1 MGKGF
6 MTITCMSVSEKLHE
20 HDLVSPELE
29 VLKPNNQNYSCALLQ
44 PSGPIYADN
53 ARIGHY
59 NRPESELRCKAFL
72 ETASSKNIELVIA
85 PEYCIPWNTLQEI
98 ANGDVFPS
106 PGQLWVLGC
115 ESATI
120 TELESFKGATAT
132 NCKTIHEVLPL
143 QGNYTDPLAYC
154 FQTQDLLGNW
164 HRVILLQFKTTASRD
179 GLFLENENLK
189 RGSVIYQFKN
199 QDSPLSLTS
208 IICSDSFG
216 IASLPILSQ
225 LSDRSILIHIQ
236 LNPKPRQ
243 TDYRAYRAQIFG
255 RDSDLTNCDII
266 CLNWAQNIKQHN
278 AGRGAP
284 DKWNNIAGSAWYL
297 PKTRCTTK
305 DQNILRNHEK
315 GLYYCYME
323 EHRHALFFHYNEA
336 VFELSVS
343 KPVAVGFGIVANKQG
358 PLMTARWLWDDASTK
373 WKDSDEAADSG
384 LMKSIGADP
393 ELAMALSDFATTAD
407 ALAVERAL
415 VLVCGAPKN
424 NEQWYRV
431 DELDSCRINHDE
443 ILQRITFAGDS
454 SEQAV
459 QFRHSRLQKA
469 SILGN
474 LLTNNPNWPPQVK
487 DIQGARIEW
496 SATNPNYNSYKV
508 GVDPAVIVYLG
519 EHPQTEVVERI
530 RDKLLHI
537 LKREGR
543 PYWRRLAVCFRKHGN
558 LNFAEMPSQTRYDST
573 SESVT
578 DFTAA

>member
-1 MGKGF
+1 MA
-6 MTITCMSVSEKLHE
+6 ISCMSVKDKLNE
-20 HDLVSPELE
+20 HGLASPELE
-29 VLKPNNQNYSCALLQ
+29 VLKANNQNYSCALLQ

-53 ARIGHY
+53 TRIGHY
-59 NRPESELRCKAFL
+59 NRPESEVRCKAFL

-85 PEYCIPWNTLQEI
+85 PEYCIPWKILQEI
-98 ANGDVFPS
+98 ANGAVFPA

-120 TELESFKGATAT
+120 PELESFKGATAT
-132 NCKTIHEVLPL
+132 NCKTIHEVLPD

-154 FQTQDLLGNW
+154 FQTQDLLGSW
-164 HRVILLQFKTTASRD
+164 HRIILLQFKTTASKD
-179 GLFLENENLK
+179 ELFLENESLK
-189 RGSVIYQFKN
+189 CGSVIYQFQN
-199 QDSPLSLTS
+199 QDSPLNLAS

-216 IASLPILSQ
+216 IANTPILNK
-225 LSDRSILIHIQ
+225 LSDRTILIHIQ

-255 RDSDLTNCDII
+255 RDSDLSNCDII
-266 CLNWAQNIKQHN
+266 CLNWAQNIEQHN
-278 AGRGAP
+278 TSGGVP

-305 DQNILRNHEK
+305 DQNILRNHER

-323 EHRHALFFHYNEA
+323 ERRHALFFHYDEA

-343 KPVAVGFGIVANKQG
+343 KPVAEGFGVVANKQG
-358 PLMTARWLWDDASTK
+358 PLMKARWLWDDASIT
-373 WKDSDEAADSG
+373 WKDSNEAADSG
-384 LMKSIGADP
+384 LINSIEADP
-393 ELAMALSDFATTAD
+393 DLAKALSDFVATAD

-415 VLVCGAPKN
+415 VLVCGTAKN
-424 NEQWYRV
+424 NEYWYRV
-431 DELDSCRINHDE
+431 DELDSCRIGPDE
-443 ILQRITFAGDS
+443 ILKRIAFAGDN
-454 SEQAV
+454 SEEAV
-459 QFRHSRLQKA
+459 LFRHNRLQKA

-474 LLTNNPNWPPQVK
+474 LLENNPNWPPQVK

-496 SATNPNYNSYKV
+496 SATNPNYNSYKD

-519 EHPQTEVVERI
+519 EHPPAETVERV

-537 LKREGR
+537 LQRERR
-543 PYWRRLAVCFRKHGN
+543 PYWRRLAICFRKHGN
-558 LNFAEMPSQTRYDST
+558 LNFAEMPSQTRYDNA

-578 DFTAA
+578 DFTAAQFL